1 MVHIKLPLYFI
12 GFFKL
17 LICTANTPAIL
28 IVIWQAEILIEKLV
42 IVDEEVV
49 AVTEVLVDKIISIG
63 NWRII
68 FLDMLEFIFGT
79 FYERVI
85 EVGEEKVELL
95 LVIAT
100 DWLLTARKRVMLP
113 IPIE

>member
-1 MVHIKLPLYFI
+1 
-12 GFFKL
+12 
-17 LICTANTPAIL
+17 
-28 IVIWQAEILIEKLV
+28 
-42 IVDEEVV
+42 
-49 AVTEVLVDKIISIG
+49 
-63 NWRII
+63 
-68 FLDMLEFIFGT
+68 MLEFIFGT